1 MAREWIAQYGRDSH
15 TGAHIRE
22 LYACTSTGE
31 LTAMESKSRFF
42 PKGLAQSIDLRDR
55 SCRTPWCD
63 APVRHRDHIPD
74 QHRGGAT
81 NAANGA
87 GLCRIV
93 RGPQLRQ
100 KGLGLVRR
108 SRRSHNRQQ
117 IQLNDDNTYRPSA
130 FVGRGACSDTVGQS
144 RSRLNSDAGDTDPGK
159 IFERHR

>member
-22 LYACTSTGE
+22 LYACPSTGE

-74 QHRGGAT
+74 HHRGGAT

-87 GLCRIV
+87 GLCAARNYAK
-93 RGPQLRQ
+93 
-100 KGLGLVRR
+100 KGLGWYAEVDDHTTG
-108 SRRSHNRQQ
+108 SRYSLTTTTPTGH
-117 IQLNDDNTYRPSA
+117 
-130 FVGRGACSDTVGQS
+130 
-144 RSRLNSDAGDTDPGK
+144 
-159 IFERHR
+159 RHSSVAAPAPIPWASPEAA